1 MRKKVLL
8 SLLILIIAASVLT
21 ACNKDKDKNPAV
33 TYGDIYVQ
41 HGGIV
46 RKTDYDHDRSFVLP
60 EGVIPYYIKKESLFD
75 ETQEYA
81 AAYDKENGVLKVRK
95 DILGENGK
103 VASSRYGFVS
113 LKTKTL
119 IGSGAVY
126 SADFFVE
133 NGFIGAYNADTN
145 KYELFRND
153 GTRLNVPVSADS
165 KKTSEMFMTLSEDYY
180 ALSDG
185 NNSWQ
190 IYAANNSASPVA
202 GGKKFSTYYFDEQAQ
217 KAYDVSYIVADNY
230 IIATRMIKGKY
241 NWVKDDVVD
250 ESKVAVVDVVVY
262 DLASGN
268 EITSMFKGVGAYSS
282 GAIRVAYYLGGGKFY
297 CYEQTSSTK
306 DDGYQYKMLTK
317 PEEEEIDKRYTYY
330 KISVWTYDMATGKKS
345 LVVPDRILWII
356 VNKYYKKSVGH
367 DLSEYINNGYSWVS
381 VALTR
386 DADRV
391 ATKDQQYVIDSNL
404 NIYVSLSDKSGS
416 ATRYDEGSNDYRYVK
431 LTFIDGYGF
440 DEDSTG
446 DLIIYDKQGN
456 TVLRKEG
463 TYSKVFYNNGIVTA
477 VKEVD
482 GSKYVV
488 AYKLDGTVVF
498 DETRK
503 YSDIVGSNYNNDR
516 LAFVGKY
523 AMIKKSTTYLLV
535 DNTGRDVGN
544 PSVSDMFINKNN
556 QPLFFN
562 GVYVTQD
569 KKTLKFG
576 LKNYDGDV
584 IFENQFKEVIID
596 ARKYGDVIFYAK
608 DENGVWNVYFV

>member
-46 RKTDYDHDRSFVLP
+46 RKTDYDHDRSFVLD
-60 EGVIPYYIKKESLFD
+60 EGLMPYYEKKSTFNTYD
-75 ETQEYA
+75 EYA

-95 DILGENGK
+95 DTKNEKDNGDSYR
-103 VASSRYGFVS
+103 VGFVS
-113 LKTKTL
+113 LKTKRL
-119 IGSGAVY
+119 IGGGAVY

-133 NGFIGAYNADTN
+133 NGFIGAHNPETST
-145 KYELFRND
+145 YELFRND
-153 GTRLNVPVSADS
+153 GTVLYSGKSTA

-185 NNSWQ
+185 NDSWQ

-202 GGKKFSTYYFDEQAQ
+202 GGKKFSTDYFDEQAQ
-217 KAYDVSYIVADNY
+217 KTYDVSYIVADNY
-230 IIATRMIKGKY
+230 IIATRMIKATWGP
-241 NWVKDDVVD
+241 
-250 ESKVAVVDVVVY
+250 KVAVVDVVAY

-268 EITSMFKGVGAYSS
+268 EITSMFKGIGAYSS
-282 GAIRVAYYLGGGKFY
+282 GAIRAAYYLGGGKFY
-297 CYEQTSSTK
+297 CYERTSSTK
-306 DDGYQYKMLTK
+306 DDGYQYKVFDPDEK
-317 PEEEEIDKRYTYY
+317 DPEKQYTYH
-330 KISVWTYDMATGKKS
+330 KIMVWTYDMATGKKT
-345 LVVPDRILWII
+345 LVIPDRIFSVI
-356 VNKYYKKSVGH
+356 VNKYYKQSVKG
-367 DLSEYINNGYSWVS
+367 DIREYINNGYSWVS
-381 VALTR
+381 VAITR

-391 ATKDQQYVIDSNL
+391 ATQDQQYVIDSNL

-416 ATRYDEGSNDYRYVK
+416 ATRYDEDSNDYRYVK
-431 LTFIDGYGF
+431 LTFVDGYGF
-440 DEDSTG
+440 DEDSTA

-477 VKEVD
+477 VKEVED

-503 YSDIVGSNYNNDR
+503 YSDIAGSNYNNDR

-523 AMIKKSTTYLLV
+523 AMVKKGTTYYLV
-535 DNTGRDVGN
+535 DNTGRDIGN

-569 KKTLKFG
+569 KKTSKFG

-584 IFENQFKEVIID
+584 IFENIFTSVIID

>member
-41 HGGIV
+41 HSGIV
-46 RKTDYDHDRSFVLP
+46 RKADYDHDRSFVLP

-75 ETQEYA
+75 ETKEYA

-113 LKTKTL
+113 LKTKKL

-185 NNSWQ
+185 NDSWQ

-202 GGKKFSTYYFDEQAQ
+202 GGKKFSTDYFDEQAQ
-217 KAYDVSYIVADNY
+217 KTYDVSYIVADNY
-230 IIATRMIKGKY
+230 IIATRMIKATLG
-241 NWVKDDVVD
+241 
-250 ESKVAVVDVVVY
+250 SKVAVVDVVAY

-282 GAIRVAYYLGGGKFY
+282 GAIRAAYYLGGGKFY
-297 CYEQTSSTK
+297 CYERTSSTK
-306 DDGYQYKMLTK
+306 DDGYQYKELTN
-317 PEEEEIDKRYTYY
+317 PEEEEIDKRYTYH
-330 KISVWTYDMATGKKS
+330 KIMVWTYDMATGKKT
-345 LVVPDRILWII
+345 LVIPDRIFSVI
-356 VNKYYKKSVGH
+356 VNKYYKQSVKG
-367 DLSEYINNGYSWVS
+367 DIREYINNGYSWVS

-391 ATKDQQYVIDSNL
+391 ATEDQQYVIDSNL

-431 LTFIDGYGF
+431 LTFVDGYGF

-477 VKEVD
+477 VKEVAD
-482 GSKYVV
+482 GSKYVKYVV

-503 YSDIVGSNYNNDR
+503 YSDIVGSTYYNDR

-523 AMIKKSTTYLLV
+523 AMVKIGTTYLLV
-535 DNTGRDVGN
+535 DNTGRDVD
-544 PSVSDMFINKNN
+544 PSVSDMYTTKEGAF
-556 QPLFFN
+556 FFN

-569 KKTLKFG
+569 KKTSKFG

-584 IFENQFKEVIID
+584 IFENKFKEVIID
-596 ARKYGDVIFYAK
+596 AKRFGDVIFYAK
-608 DENGVWNVYFV
+608 DENGVWNVYFI

>member
-21 ACNKDKDKNPAV
+21 ACNKGKDKNPAV

-60 EGVIPYYIKKESLFD
+60 EGLMPYYEKKSTFNTYD
-75 ETQEYA
+75 EYA

-95 DILGENGK
+95 DTKNEKDNGDSYR
-103 VASSRYGFVS
+103 VGFVS
-113 LKTKTL
+113 LKTKRL
-119 IGSGAVY
+119 IGGGAVY

-133 NGFIGAYNADTN
+133 NGFIGAHNPETST
-145 KYELFRND
+145 YELFRND
-153 GTRLNVPVSADS
+153 GTVLYSGKSTA

-185 NNSWQ
+185 NDSWQ

-202 GGKKFSTYYFDEQAQ
+202 GGKKFSTDYFDEQAQ
-217 KAYDVSYIVADNY
+217 KTYDVSYIVADNY
-230 IIATRMIKGKY
+230 IIATRMIKATWGS
-241 NWVKDDVVD
+241 KD
-250 ESKVAVVDVVVY
+250 AVVDVVAY

-268 EITSMFKGVGAYSS
+268 EITSMFKGIGAYSS
-282 GAIRVAYYLGGGKFY
+282 GAIRAAYYLGNGKFY
-297 CYEQTSSTK
+297 CYERTSSTK
-306 DDGYQYKMLTK
+306 DDGYQYKELTN
-317 PEEEEIDKRYTYY
+317 PEEEEVDKRYTYY
-330 KISVWTYDMATGKKS
+330 KIMVWTYDMATGKKT
-345 LVVPDRILWII
+345 LVIPDRIFSTI
-356 VNKYYKKSVGH
+356 VNKYHKKSLGR

-391 ATKDQQYVIDSNL
+391 ATEDQQYVIDSNL

-431 LTFIDGYGF
+431 LTFVDGYGF

-477 VKEVD
+477 VKEVAD

-503 YSDIVGSNYNNDR
+503 YSDIVGSTFYNDR

-523 AMIKKSTTYLLV
+523 AMIKIGTTYLLV

-569 KKTLKFG
+569 KKTSKFG

-596 ARKYGDVIFYAK
+596 AKRFGDVAFYAK

>member
-46 RKTDYDHDRSFVLP
+46 RKADYDHDRSFVLD
-60 EGVIPYYIKKESLFD
+60 EGLMPYYEKKSTFNTYD
-75 ETQEYA
+75 EYA

-95 DILGENGK
+95 DTKNEKDNGDSYR
-103 VASSRYGFVS
+103 VGFVS
-113 LKTKTL
+113 LKTKRL
-119 IGSGAVY
+119 IGGGAVY

-133 NGFIGAYNADTN
+133 NGFIGAHNPETST
-145 KYELFRND
+145 YELFRND
-153 GTRLNVPVSADS
+153 GTVLYSGKSTA

-230 IIATRMIKGKY
+230 IIATRMIKATS
-241 NWVKDDVVD
+241 VFSKD
-250 ESKVAVVDVVVY
+250 AVVDVVAY

-282 GAIRVAYYLGGGKFY
+282 GAIRAAYYLGGGKFY

-306 DDGYQYKMLTK
+306 DDGYQYKVLTN

-330 KISVWTYDMATGKKS
+330 KISVWTYDMKS
-345 LVVPDRILWII
+345 GAKTLIVPDRIFSTI
-356 VNKYYKKSVGH
+356 VNKYYKKSVGR

-381 VALTR
+381 VAITR

-391 ATKDQQYVIDSNL
+391 ATQDQQYVIDSNL

-431 LTFIDGYGF
+431 LTFVDGYGF
-440 DEDSTG
+440 DEDSTS

-477 VKEVD
+477 VKEVAD

-498 DETRK
+498 DDETRK
-503 YSDIVGSNYNNDR
+503 YSDIVGSTYNNDR

-523 AMIKKSTTYLLV
+523 AMVKKGTTYLLV
-535 DNTGRDVGN
+535 DNTGRDDGN
-544 PSVSDMFINKNN
+544 PSVSDMYTTKRGAF
-556 QPLFFN
+556 FFN

-596 ARKYGDVIFYAK
+596 AKRFGDVAFYAK

>member
-46 RKTDYDHDRSFVLP
+46 RKADYDHDRSFVLD
-60 EGVIPYYIKKESLFD
+60 EGLMPYYEKKSTFNTYD
-75 ETQEYA
+75 EYA

-95 DILGENGK
+95 DTKNEKDNGDSYR
-103 VASSRYGFVS
+103 VGFVS
-113 LKTKTL
+113 LKTKRL
-119 IGSGAVY
+119 IGGGAVY

-133 NGFIGAYNADTN
+133 NGFIGAHNPETST
-145 KYELFRND
+145 YELFRND
-153 GTRLNVPVSADS
+153 GTVLYSGKSTA

-185 NNSWQ
+185 NDSWQ

-202 GGKKFSTYYFDEQAQ
+202 GGKKFSTDYFDEQAQ
-217 KAYDVSYIVADNY
+217 KTYDVSYIVADNY
-230 IIATRMIKGKY
+230 IIATRMIKATWG
-241 NWVKDDVVD
+241 
-250 ESKVAVVDVVVY
+250 SKVAVVDVVAY

-282 GAIRVAYYLGGGKFY
+282 GAIRAAYYLGGGKFY

-306 DDGYQYKMLTK
+306 DDGYQYKVFDPDEK
-317 PEEEEIDKRYTYY
+317 DPEKQYTYH
-330 KISVWTYDMATGKKS
+330 KIMVWTYDMATGKKT
-345 LVVPDRILWII
+345 LVIPDRIFSVI
-356 VNKYYKKSVGH
+356 VNKYYKQSVKG
-367 DLSEYINNGYSWVS
+367 DIREYINNGYSWVS
-381 VALTR
+381 VAITR

-391 ATKDQQYVIDSNL
+391 ATQDQQYVIDSNL

-416 ATRYDEGSNDYRYVK
+416 ATRYDEDSNDYRYVK
-431 LTFIDGYGF
+431 LTFVDGYGF
-440 DEDSTG
+440 DEDSTA

-477 VKEVD
+477 VKEVED

-503 YSDIVGSNYNNDR
+503 YSDIAGSNYNNDR

-523 AMIKKSTTYLLV
+523 AMVKIGTTYLLV

-569 KKTLKFG
+569 KKTSKFG

-584 IFENQFKEVIID
+584 IFENIFTSVIID

>member
-21 ACNKDKDKNPAV
+21 ACNKGKDKNPAV

-46 RKTDYDHDRSFVLP
+46 RKTDYDHDRSFALP
-60 EGVIPYYIKKESLFD
+60 EGLMPYYEEKGTVNTYKEYVD
-75 ETQEYA
+75 
-81 AAYDKENGVLKVRK
+81 AYDKENGVLKVRK

-113 LKTKTL
+113 LKTKNL

-230 IIATRMIKGKY
+230 IIATRMIKATS
-241 NWVKDDVVD
+241 VFSKD
-250 ESKVAVVDVVVY
+250 AVVDVVAY

-282 GAIRVAYYLGGGKFY
+282 GAIRAAYYLGGDKFY

-306 DDGYQYKMLTK
+306 DDGYQYKVLTN

-330 KISVWTYDMATGKKS
+330 KISVWTYDMKTGAKT
-345 LVVPDRILWII
+345 LIVPDRIFSTI
-356 VNKYYKKSVGH
+356 VNKYYKKSVGR

-381 VALTR
+381 VAITR

-391 ATKDQQYVIDSNL
+391 ATQDQQYVIDSNL

-431 LTFIDGYGF
+431 LTFVDGYGF
-440 DEDSTG
+440 DEDSTS

-477 VKEVD
+477 VKEVAD

-498 DETRK
+498 DETRE
-503 YSDIVGSNYNNDR
+503 YSDIVGSTYNNDR

-523 AMIKKSTTYLLV
+523 AMVKKGTTYLLV

-544 PSVSDMFINKNN
+544 PSVSDMYTTKRGAF
-556 QPLFFN
+556 FFN

-596 ARKYGDVIFYAK
+596 AKRFGDVAFYAK

>member
-21 ACNKDKDKNPAV
+21 ACNQDKDKNPAV

-60 EGVIPYYIKKESLFD
+60 EGVIPYYIKKGSLFD
-75 ETQEYA
+75 ETKEYA
-81 AAYDKENGVLKVRK
+81 AAYDKENGVLKVMK

-113 LKTKTL
+113 LKTKRL
-119 IGSGAVY
+119 IGDGAVY

-133 NGFIGAYNADTN
+133 NGFIGARNLETST
-145 KYELFRND
+145 YELFRND
-153 GTRLNVPVSADS
+153 GTVLYSGKSTA

-185 NNSWQ
+185 NDSWQ

-202 GGKKFSTYYFDEQAQ
+202 GGKKFSTDYFDEQAQ
-217 KAYDVSYIVADNY
+217 KTYGVSYIVADNY
-230 IIATRMIKGKY
+230 IIATRMIKG

-297 CYEQTSSTK
+297 CYERTSSTK
-306 DDGYQYKMLTK
+306 DDGYQYKKLTN

-330 KISVWTYDMATGKKS
+330 KIMVWTYDMATGKKS

-386 DADRV
+386 DADHV

-503 YSDIVGSNYNNDR
+503 YSDIVGSKYNNDR

-523 AMIKKSTTYLLV
+523 AMIKKGTTYLLV

-544 PSVSDMFINKNN
+544 PSVSDMYTTNRGAF
-556 QPLFFN
+556 FFN

-569 KKTLKFG
+569 KKTSKFG

-584 IFENQFKEVIID
+584 IFENIFTSVIID